1 MPDGVL
7 PGPAVAEL
15 IGVFGAARD
24 DLRDAVALWC
34 QRLAQQLIV
43 VKVATACDD
52 DLHEDLPGVLGLP
65 NKKAVLFRGIF
76 LRAVCCSDTQGW
88 LGFPWPLPRGW
99 AKTCATLPWP
109 LSGWSLQFV
118 VFLLTPRSPREG
130 SGCQGGD
137 PAALG
142 SAQRG
147 P

>member
-1 MPDGVL
+1 MDLVRSL
-7 PGPAVAEL
+7 PGMMSFMVRSFLAE
-15 IGVFGAARD
+15 
-24 DLRDAVALWC
+24 
-34 QRLAQQLIV
+34 
-43 VKVATACDD
+43 
-52 DLHEDLPGVLGLP
+52 GLKT
-65 NKKAVLFRGIF
+65 KKADFLRSFY
-76 LRAVCCSDTQGW
+76 LRAVCCSVTQGR

-99 AKTCATLPWP
+99 AKRCSTLPWP
-109 LSGWSLQFV
+109 LSGWALQFV